1 MEQAVQRKTTTI
13 VAADIAG
20 YSRLIAEAEEETLH
34 RLSDQRAVFEEAIGR
49 CNGRIFNTA
58 GDAIRAEYADP
69 YDAFRCAIELQETL
83 KARNA
88 AYPLSKQMNV
98 RIGIARGE
106 VVDQGGDLHGDCV
119 TLASSLEA
127 VAPPGGICLSGD
139 VHSAIVG
146 RVDDSF
152 TDMGELRLKNQT
164 ERIRAYAVTIGQPSA
179 ATVKTAGVK
188 TGAAKSGSPSSEPG
202 SAESASRSVMGSI
215 AGLTMPGFM
224 PRLSALHIVPTAV
237 VLALGGG
244 AVYALFD
251 KTPVETRSIVT
262 ATPVATGKPTSSVT
276 SPAAPQ
282 AGTPAPTL
290 PTPTLPTPTTPRVTI
305 GSPKSTEPA
314 KAKPE
319 PVPAEPSKAAP
330 IAPTRVETANP
341 ALPPVG
347 GIKPAAQPVEPA
359 KTATATPTPSP
370 DRPVGTAAA
379 SSSADTDWPAISAK
393 LRRLWRECGE
403 QDAGIAVTGCREILK
418 DAAFPAKDRALAN
431 LILGKALQKSSLDQA
446 FDAYSES
453 IRLEPTAEAYNWR
466 GLVHS
471 EKGDWQKAIVD
482 FTEAIKLDR
491 QSGEAYN
498 NRAWAKFKANRTTEA
513 ADDSKEAVRLLSNA
527 AYAWD
532 TSGHINE
539 KLGRREAAIADFR
552 KAIAIDANSEDSR
565 AGLKR
570 LGAAP

>member
-83 KARNA
+83 KTRNA

-106 VVDQGGDLHGDCV
+106 VVDQGGDLHGECV

-139 VHSAIVG
+139 VHSAIAD

-152 TDMGELRLKNQT
+152 TDMGELRLKNHA
-164 ERIRAYAVTIGQPSA
+164 ERVRAYAVTIGQPVP
-179 ATVKTAGVK
+179 VKTAGVK
-188 TGAAKSGSPSSEPG
+188 TGAVKSGGPSTEVG
-202 SAESASRSVMGSI
+202 GAETAKRSVAGSI

-224 PRLSALHIVPTAV
+224 PRLSALHLVPVAV

-244 AVYALFD
+244 AVYALFE
-251 KTPVETRSIVT
+251 KTPVETKSIVT
-262 ATPVATGKPTSSVT
+262 ATPVPTGKPTPPVT
-276 SPAAPQ
+276 KPGSPSIV
-282 AGTPAPTL
+282 T
-290 PTPTLPTPTTPRVTI
+290 PTPTLPTPAPPRVTI
-305 GSPKSTEPA
+305 GSPKPTEPA

-319 PVPAEPSKAAP
+319 PVLVEPVKPASPTTPS
-330 IAPTRVETANP
+330 RVETAK
-341 ALPPVG
+341 PVPVPVEPV
-347 GIKPAAQPVEPA
+347 KPAAQPVEPPKSPA
-359 KTATATPTPSP
+359 KTAAVAPVP
-370 DRPVGTAAA
+370 DRPPV
-379 SSSADTDWPAISAK
+379 SDRPKADPDWTAISAR
-393 LRRLWRECGE
+393 LRRLLGECGD
-403 QDAGIAVTGCREILK
+403 QDSGIAVAGCRELLK
-418 DAAFPAKDRALAN
+418 ETTLQPKDRALAN
-431 LILGKALQKSSLDQA
+431 LNLGKALQKSSLDQA

-466 GLVHS
+466 GLVYS
-471 EKGDWQKAIVD
+471 EKSDWEKAIID
-482 FTEAIKLDR
+482 FTDAIKLNKIM
-491 QSGEAYN
+491 GEAYN
-498 NRAWAKFKANRTTEA
+498 NRAWARFKANRATEA
-513 ADDSKEAVRLLSNA
+513 ADDSKEAVRLLATA

-552 KAIAIDANSEDSR
+552 KAIAIDANAEDSR

-570 LGAAP
+570 LGATP